1 MTTGRVKWFSEKKG
15 YGFIEREDADD
26 VFVRFPAI
34 QSEGFRSL
42 HEGEKVAFEVIK
54 KERCLEAANVVKLN

>member
-15 YGFIEREDADD
+15 YGFIEREGDKD

-34 QSEGFRSL
+34 QEEGFRSL
-42 HEGEKVAFEVIK
+42 HEGEKVAFEVIE
-54 KERCLEAANVVKLN
+54 KERRLEAANVVKLN